1 MQRPDW
7 YYVDLKQV
15 GLNFDDSAEVATYD
29 ARQGGDPREDRALL
43 ENLNLAP
50 GDIMA
55 DFGCGTGLLVVEA
68 AKLCHT
74 AHAVDI
80 SAEMLNVTRARAK
93 AAGIAN
99 LVPQQAGFLS
109 YDLPDA
115 SLDLVSSK
123 FALHHLPDLWKGV
136 ALSRLHRT
144 LKPGGLLFLR
154 DVVFSCDPAE
164 VPEVSESWIT
174 WMCENTGY
182 ARDEVAQHI
191 RDEHSTFSWIM
202 SGLIERAGFEI
213 VQAEYS
219 MRIYADY
226 LAAKA

>member
-1 MQRPDW
+1 MERPDW

-15 GLNFDDSAEVATYD
+15 GLNFDDAAEVATYD
-29 ARQGGDPREDRALL
+29 ARQGGDPTEDRTLL
-43 ENLNLAP
+43 ESLNLAP
-50 GDIMA
+50 DVVMA
-55 DFGCGTGLLVVEA
+55 DFGCGTGLMVVEA

-74 AHAVDI
+74 AHAIDI

-93 AAGIAN
+93 AAGVGN
-99 LVPQQAGFLS
+99 LIPQQAGFLS
-109 YDLPDA
+109 YDLPEA
-115 SLDLVSSK
+115 LLDLVTSK

-136 ALSRLHRT
+136 ALSRLHRS
-144 LKPGGLLFLR
+144 LKPGGRLFLR

-164 VPEVSESWIT
+164 VSEVAESWIT
-174 WMCENTGY
+174 WMRENTGY
-182 ARDEVAQHI
+182 AREEVALHI

-202 SGLIERAGFEI
+202 SGLIERAGFRI

-226 LAAKA
+226 LAERV

>member
-15 GLNFDDSAEVATYD
+15 GMNFDDAAEVATYD
-29 ARQGGDPREDRALL
+29 ARQGGDPTEDRALL
-43 ENLNLAP
+43 ESLNLGA
-50 GDIMA
+50 DQVMA
-55 DFGCGTGLLVVEA
+55 DFGCGTGLMVVEA

-74 AHAVDI
+74 AHAIDI

-93 AAGIAN
+93 AAGVGN
-99 LVPQQAGFLS
+99 LMLQQAGFLS
-109 YDLPDA
+109 YDLPET
-115 SLDLVSSK
+115 SLDLVTSK

-136 ALSRLHRT
+136 ALSRLHRS
-144 LKPGGLLFLR
+144 LKPGGRLFLR

-164 VPEVSESWIT
+164 VPEVSENWIA
-174 WMCENTGY
+174 WMGENTGY
-182 ARDEVAQHI
+182 AREEVAMHI

-202 SGLIERAGFEI
+202 SGLIERAGFRI

-226 LAAKA
+226 LAEKA